1 MFTIQEASKILGV
14 AVRTIRFWIQ
24 TGKIKAV
31 KNETNH
37 KWLISE
43 EEVERVKNGHKD

>member
-1 MFTIQEASKILGV
+1 MLTIRQASKIIGLS
-14 AVRTIRFWIQ
+14 VRTIRFWIQ

-31 KNETNH
+31 KDETNY

-43 EEVERVKNGHKD
+43 EEVERVKNGHKG

>member
-1 MFTIQEASKILGV
+1 MLTIQDASKILGV

-31 KNETNH
+31 KNETGY
-37 KWLISE
+37 KWLISM
-43 EEVERVKNGHKD
+43 EEVERIKNDNKD